1 MITMFKNKQA
11 AAADSGPAGTHAK
24 TETAGVERLA
34 ASAHDG
40 IHAAAEAV
48 HPVIDRLASSAHR
61 AVNSAD
67 EAANHATDALAS
79 AGSKAGEKGEELFV
93 AGTGYMREHPLFT
106 IGVAVAAGYLLSR
119 LLATR

>member
-1 MITMFKNKQA
+1 MLANKKA
-11 AAADSGPAGTHAK
+11 DVTDSGPAGKHASQ
-24 TETAGVERLA
+24 EGVDHLA
-34 ASAHDG
+34 ASAQSG

-48 HPVIDRLASSAHR
+48 HPAIDRMASSAHR

-67 EAANHATDALAS
+67 EAASHATDAIA
-79 AGSKAGEKGEELFV
+79 KAGNKAGAKGEELY
-93 AGTGYMREHPLFT
+93 AASASYMREHPVFT

>member
-1 MITMFKNKQA
+1 MISMFKNKQA
-11 AAADSGPAGTHAK
+11 AAANSGPTGTHAT
-24 TETAGVERLA
+24 TESEGVERLA

-40 IHAAAEAV
+40 IHAAAEAA

-67 EAANHATDALAS
+67 EAANHATDALAR
-79 AGSKAGEKGEELFV
+79 AGNKAGVKGEELFA
-93 AGTGYMREHPLFT
+93 AGTGYMREHPLLT
-106 IGVAVAAGYLLSR
+106 IGAAVATGYLLSR